1 MFFVFL
7 CIYIQLTLDP
17 SLNLVQHHHHQAPA
31 SLLCILYPGHL
42 DVWLG
47 NTQPM
52 LTLKF
57 NKILKPILG
66 NKRIHRRLSL
76 YLTIL
81 YVQEASDKERYCIIC
96 YQLPIVCTVQQ
107 NVYQQNI
114 IRVISKLFTI
124 GYRPVYQRIK
134 LLFSLKE
141 IFLIY

>member
-1 MFFVFL
+1 MFL

-57 NKILKPILG
+57 NKILSIVII
-66 NKRIHRRLSL
+66 N
-76 YLTIL
+76 
-81 YVQEASDKERYCIIC
+81 EKEKQQPKNQSWELRESTDVYRSIC
-96 YQLPIVCTVQQ
+96 
-107 NVYQQNI
+107 
-114 IRVISKLFTI
+114 
-124 GYRPVYQRIK
+124 
-134 LLFSLKE
+134 
-141 IFLIY
+141 